1 MRIWRTSLPFHAFF
15 LVIALIGY
23 FKVGTMAGFWV
34 RRRSREP
41 PDQEIARKPRAG
53 EKPLTE

>member
-34 RRRSREP
+34 LAASLVLTAVIDLVGRRSRKP
-41 PDQEIARKPRAG
+41 PD
-53 EKPLTE
+53 